1 MHAVEFFMRSSE
13 FDLCDVETLRVRIR
27 NAVRRHTDL
36 LCKTLISVN

>member
-1 MHAVEFFMRSSE
+1 MHVVEFLMRSSE
-13 FDLCDVETLRVRIR
+13 FYLCDVEILRVRIP